1 MQGLLL
7 LVCIIILIVVLIIK
21 SDLSTNLK
29 ALREKLNFL
38 DQDIQRLKFQ
48 KQEEKPSI
56 TIEPT
61 IITTQPKPV
70 EPIKEPRVTPKPILE
85 EEPFEQFKKPPVS
98 EKKPEPVLEPI
109 AEVITE
115 PVYTPPSP
123 PKPGFFERNP
133 DLEKFIGENLANKI
147 GIGILVIGI
156 GFFVKYAIDQNW
168 IHEIGRVLIGIVCGG
183 GLLGLA
189 HYMRN
194 KFSAFSSVL
203 VGGGIAVLYLTI
215 TIGFQEY
222 QIFNQT
228 SAFIIMIGITAFTI
242 ALALGY
248 NRIELAVVAIL
259 GGFGSPF
266 MVSTGEGNYI
276 VLFTYILTLNVGMLV
291 LAYYKKWNLVNIV
304 SYAFTIILF
313 ASWLIEKF
321 DGQNLRLLNWGLFFS
336 TAFYLIFFGM
346 NIINNLKERRPFKA
360 LDFSMLLSN
369 TFLYYSAGMYMLSF
383 DYGYLYR
390 GLFTTSLAVFNF
402 IFAFLLYK
410 NQKVD
415 RNLVFLLIGLVLTF
429 LSLAAPVQLEGNY
442 ITLFWAAEGVLLL
455 WLSQKSGIQLMRL
468 ASMLVNV
475 LMVISLVMDWYNL
488 YFLAQSTNYSIILN
502 RVYVTGFVSFASLLI
517 TNYLL
522 RSETEERLPM
532 LQAYKALIMIAAIG
546 ACYGFN
552 LLELQYQ
559 MQAFEVEDT
568 AFKIVT
574 GTYNMAFILGLI
586 LVSRFISMHADV
598 RTAFVAWGA
607 IGIFMYLVGY
617 HQAILEA
624 RDLYLVSGEM
634 TTGFYFHYLLVLL
647 LLTIC
652 VSTIGISRKLTE
664 FNKNSRNIYSWV
676 LVAFFVFITSY
687 ELDHL
692 VALVV
697 YQDGDSLTHILNQ
710 NHKIGWP
717 ILWGVGSFLLIS
729 IGFKQKIRHL
739 RIISLV
745 LFLITLLKLFI
756 IDIKGISEGGKIAAF
771 ISLGILLLII
781 SFMYQ
786 RLKKLLLTDDAA
798 TSNEPESKS

>member
-7 LVCIIILIVVLIIK
+7 LVCIIILIVVLVIK
-21 SDLSTNLK
+21 SDLSANLK
-29 ALREKLNFL
+29 ALREKMNFL
-38 DQDIQRLKFQ
+38 DQEIQRLKYQ
-48 KQEEKPSI
+48 KPEEKPSI
-56 TIEPT
+56 T
-61 IITTQPKPV
+61 V
-70 EPIKEPRVTPKPILE
+70 EPVKPPVISKPILE
-85 EEPFEQFKKPPVS
+85 EEPFEPFKKPPVF
-98 EKKPEPVLEPI
+98 EKKPEPVLESVKEI
-109 AEVITE
+109 ITE
-115 PVYTPPSP
+115 PVYTPPTP

-183 GLLGLA
+183 ALLGLA

-242 ALALGY
+242 ALSLGY

-266 MVSTGEGNYI
+266 MVSTGAGNFI

-304 SYAFTIILF
+304 SYAFTILLF
-313 ASWLIEKF
+313 GSWLATQF
-321 DGQNLRLLNWGLFFS
+321 DGEKLRMLNWGLFFS

-390 GLFTTSLAVFNF
+390 GLFTISLAVFNF
-402 IFAFLLYK
+402 MFAFLLYK

-468 ASMLVNV
+468 ASVLVNV
-475 LMVISLVMDWYNL
+475 LMVISLLMDWYNL
-488 YFLAQSTNYSIILN
+488 YFLTQETNYSIILN

-522 RSETEERLPM
+522 RDETEERLPM

-546 ACYGFN
+546 VCYGFN

-559 MQAFEVEDT
+559 MRAFEVEDT

-574 GTYNMAFILGLI
+574 GTYNMLFILGLI

-652 VSTIGISRKLTE
+652 ISTIGISRKLIE
-664 FNKNSRNIYSWV
+664 FNKNSGNIYSWV
-676 LVAFFVFITSY
+676 LVAFFVFIASH

-692 VALVV
+692 VALAV
-697 YQDGDSLTHILNQ
+697 YQDGDSLNHILNQ

-786 RLKKLLLTDDAA
+786 RLKKLLLTDDAT